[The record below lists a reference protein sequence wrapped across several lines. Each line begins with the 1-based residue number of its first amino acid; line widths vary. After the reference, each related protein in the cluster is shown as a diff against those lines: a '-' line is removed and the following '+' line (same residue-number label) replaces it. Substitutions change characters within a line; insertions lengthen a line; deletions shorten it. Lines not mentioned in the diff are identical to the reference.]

1 MLVLSIDQST
11 TCSGYC
17 IFYFDEKFKS
27 HKIVEYGRCKSKG
40 SVDNRISE
48 TWNFFESAM
57 NEYQF
62 SLILLE
68 DVYCST
74 NKNTFKK
81 LSELIGGLEEL
92 SNIKGIKTK
101 VISSS
106 EWRKLLNVSSKTK
119 RNDLKKLSQEY
130 VHKTFNLKVSHDVS
144 DSICMGYY
152 WYLKERGE
160 I

>member
-27 HKIVEYGRCKSKG
+27 HKIVEYGRCKPKG

-48 TWNFFESAM
+48 TWNFFETM
-57 NEYQF
+57 IGDYKP

-74 NKNTFKK
+74 NKNTFKN
-81 LSELIGGLEEL
+81 LSRLLGGLEEL
-92 SNIKGIKTK
+92 VNTKGVEVK
-101 VISSS
+101 VIAPS
-106 EWRKLLNVSSKTK
+106 EWRKLFNIPPKTK
-119 RNDLKKLSQEY
+119 RNDLKKLSKNY
-130 VHKTFNLKVSHDVS
+130 VLENFGLSVIDDVA
-144 DSICMGYY
+144 DSVCIGYY

>member
-17 IFYFDEKFKS
+17 IFYFDEKFKN
-27 HKIVEYGRCKSKG
+27 HKIVEYGRCKPKG

-48 TWNFFESAM
+48 TWDFFENAM

-81 LSELIGGLEEL
+81 LSELLGGLEEL
-92 SNIKGIKTK
+92 ANMKGVKVK
-101 VISSS
+101 VIQAS
-106 EWRKLLNVSSKTK
+106 EWRKLLNTTPKTK
-119 RNDLKKLSQEY
+119 REELKQLSREY
-130 VHKTFNLKVSHDVS
+130 VLENFNLEVSHDIS
-144 DSICMGYY
+144 DSICLAHYF
-152 WYLKERGE
+152 YLKKGE